1 MNVNKWG
8 PGGWEFLHSI
18 TFNYP
23 IEPSQDDK
31 ENYSNFFKSIGHM
44 LPCKY
49 CRDSYNIY
57 YKYLPID
64 NFLDSREGVTYWLY
78 IIHKLVNQKVYKDNT
93 KFSDIIKKYENFR
106 ASCGTISKD
115 GNLNKIYK
123 SCQNKNSDLISI
135 DYLQNFI
142 NKAKTYDNY
151 INIRI
156 NKLLASSENPNTKLQ
171 KFKIIYSN

>member
-8 PGGWEFLHSI
+8 PGGWDFLHSI

-23 IEPSQDDK
+23 LQPTDNDK
-31 ENYSNFFKSIGHM
+31 KYYSEFFKSIGNM

-49 CRDSYNIY
+49 CRNSYIVY

-78 IIHKLVNQKVYKDNT
+78 TIHSLVNQKVFKKNT
-93 KFSDIIKKYENFR
+93 SFSDVVKKYETYR

-115 GNLNKIYK
+115 GDLNKKYK
-123 SCQNKNSDLISI
+123 SCQNKKSTQIDLE
-135 DYLQNFI
+135 YLNNFI
-142 NKAKTYDNY
+142 QKAKTYDNY

-156 NKLLASSENPNTKLQ
+156 NQLLASSENPNKKLI
-171 KFKIIYSN
+171 KFKINYD

>member
-8 PGGWEFLHSI
+8 PGGWDFLHSI

-23 IEPSQDDK
+23 LQPTDADK
-31 ENYSNFFKSIGHM
+31 KYYSDFFKSIGNM

-49 CRDSYNIY
+49 CRDSYIIY

-64 NFLDSREGVTYWLY
+64 YFLDCREGVAYWLY
-78 IIHKLVNQKVYKDNT
+78 TIHSLVNQKVYKDNT
-93 KFSDIIKKYENFR
+93 QFSDIIKKYETYR

-115 GNLNKIYK
+115 GDLNKKYK
-123 SCQNKNSDLISI
+123 SCQNKKPTQIDI
-135 DYLQNFI
+135 DYLNNFLQ
-142 NKAKTYDNY
+142 KAKTYDNY

-156 NKLLASSENPNTKLQ
+156 NKLLSSSENPNKKLT
-171 KFKIIYSN
+171 KFKIDYH